1 MYKGKIKKDKIPVII
16 KTALEMIEG
25 NAHLIPDNRLLD
37 MLNTD
42 IQNFIAISDAK
53 VYSLNDGK
61 LLSEA
66 NFLAVNKEQIVLILE
81 KK

>member
-1 MYKGKIKKDKIPVII
+1 MYKGKVKKEKFPVII
-16 KTALEMIEG
+16 KTTLERIEG
-25 NAHLIPDNRLLD
+25 NAYLIPDNRLLD

-42 IQNFIAISDAK
+42 SQNFIAISDAK
-53 VYSLNDGK
+53 VYSLKDGR

-66 NFLAVNKEQIVLILE
+66 DFLAVNKEQIVLIVE